1 MAEKTAKD
9 KDSVS
14 QQIADYKRKEIGSTL
29 TGPLTPE
36 EEKQY
41 QDFVTKQIADYKRK
55 EIGSTLTGPLT
66 PEEEKQYQDFV
77 TKQIGKKSEGPNVEK
92 TPMEKA
98 KSVADKVKK
107 KPTASRDKVK
117 KKPVAPMDNVE
128 RIFRENFEEPMAKR
142 MKEWNF
148 KSQGSERKSWD
159 APDKTVYEKPAG
171 KAGPLP
177 RSPESI
183 GLPKIPKAPEALGLP
198 PIPKP
203 AAKPLVP
210 PPPAAVAGSANV
222 VPQTDPLAKFR
233 PSSVGAMTG
242 GPGAA
247 AWDNSWEPSTPMYQQ
262 DAMEAEY
269 EPRRAQNMER
279 GDWLAGQSTDQL
291 KQNLSLMSRNQDRP
305 ELRNIDAIEWFKK
318 LQQGQR

>member
-1 MAEKTAKD
+1 MAEK
-9 KDSVS
+9 KDS
-14 QQIADYKRKEIGSTL
+14 
-29 TGPLTPE
+29 
-36 EEKQY
+36 
-41 QDFVTKQIADYKRK
+41 
-55 EIGSTLTGPLT
+55 
-66 PEEEKQYQDFV
+66 
-77 TKQIGKKSEGPNVEK
+77 K
-92 TPMEKA
+92 TKA

-107 KPTASRDKVK
+107 KPVTPKSGEEKVFK
-117 KKPVAPMDNVE
+117 DSFEDPME
-128 RIFRENFEEPMAKR
+128 KRIKDGKFNP
-142 MKEWNF
+142 
-148 KSQGSERKSWD
+148 QGLQGRKSWD
-159 APDKTVYEKPAG
+159 APDKTVYEKSAG
-171 KAGPLP
+171 KASPLP

-183 GLPKIPKAPEALGLP
+183 GLPKIPKAPSVGSTLPPSRAGALEYPVKRPNLP

-203 AAKPLVP
+203 MPKPVAKPLVP

-247 AWDNSWEPSTPMYQQ
+247 AWDNSWEPSTPMYHQ

-291 KQNLSLMSRNQDRP
+291 KQNLSLMSRKQDRP

>member
-1 MAEKTAKD
+1 MAKKKVSEKIINDPLYGEVKPGD
-9 KDSVS
+9 GKGKPGGKVSPQKKRSMQDSIENLVS
-14 QQIADYKRKEIGSTL
+14 KSKKGNAPNKK
-29 TGPLTPE
+29 E
-36 EEKQY
+36 EEK
-41 QDFVTKQIADYKRK
+41 IA
-55 EIGSTLTGPLT
+55 
-66 PEEEKQYQDFV
+66 
-77 TKQIGKKSEGPNVEK
+77 
-92 TPMEKA
+92 
-98 KSVADKVKK
+98 
-107 KPTASRDKVK
+107 KPS
-117 KKPVAPMDNVE
+117 PPAP
-128 RIFRENFEEPMAKR
+128 
-142 MKEWNF
+142 
-148 KSQGSERKSWD
+148 RKSWD

-183 GLPKIPKAPEALGLP
+183 GLPKIPKAPSVGSTLPPSREGALEYPVKRPNLP

-222 VPQTDPLAKFR
+222 VPQADPLAKFR
-233 PSSVGAMTG
+233 PSSAGAMTG

-247 AWDNSWEPSTPMYQQ
+247 AWDNSWEPSTPMYHQ

-291 KQNLSLMSRNQDRP
+291 RQNLSLMSRKQDRP

>member
-1 MAEKTAKD
+1 MAEKKD
-9 KDSVS
+9 QNVRALALPGPLTLEEEKRYQEGVS
-14 QQIADYKRKEIGSTL
+14 QRDIAHKRKKIGSTL

-41 QDFVTKQIADYKRK
+41 KDYISQSYDATKRK
-55 EIGSTLTGPLT
+55 RIGSTLTGPLT
-66 PEEEKQYQDFV
+66 PEEEKQHKDYLSR
-77 TKQIGKKSEGPNVEK
+77 GKKEK

-107 KPTASRDKVK
+107 R
-117 KKPVAPMDNVE
+117 PVAPMDNVE

-233 PSSVGAMTG
+233 PSSAGAMTG

-247 AWDNSWEPSTPMYQQ
+247 AWDNSWEPSTPMYHQ

-291 KQNLSLMSRNQDRP
+291 RQNLSLMSRKQDRP

>member
-1 MAEKTAKD
+1 MAEKQ
-9 KDSVS
+9 DS
-14 QQIADYKRKEIGSTL
+14 
-29 TGPLTPE
+29 
-36 EEKQY
+36 
-41 QDFVTKQIADYKRK
+41 
-55 EIGSTLTGPLT
+55 
-66 PEEEKQYQDFV
+66 
-77 TKQIGKKSEGPNVEK
+77 K
-92 TPMEKA
+92 TKA

-107 KPTASRDKVK
+107 KKPTTPKSGEEKVFK
-117 KKPVAPMDNVE
+117 DSFEDPME
-128 RIFRENFEEPMAKR
+128 KR
-142 MKEWNF
+142 MKEGKFNP
-148 KSQGSERKSWD
+148 QGLQGRKSWD
-159 APDKTVYEKPAG
+159 APDKTVFEKSAG

-177 RSPESI
+177 RTPQAALAVGQGRSPESI
-183 GLPKIPKAPEALGLP
+183 GLPKIPKAPSVGSTLPPSRAGALEYPTKPSKLP

-203 AAKPLVP
+203 VAKPLMP
-210 PPPAAVAGSANV
+210 IAGSANV

-233 PSSVGAMTG
+233 PSSAGAMTG

-247 AWDNSWEPSTPMYQQ
+247 AWDNSWEPQTPMYAQ